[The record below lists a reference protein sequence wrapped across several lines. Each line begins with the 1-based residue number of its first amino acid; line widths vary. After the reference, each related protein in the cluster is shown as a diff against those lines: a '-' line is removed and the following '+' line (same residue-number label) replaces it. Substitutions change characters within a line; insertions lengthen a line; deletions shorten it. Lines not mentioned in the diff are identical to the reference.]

1 MCSIRR
7 DDADITRMQ
16 RVPYPLD
23 RSISSAVIHT
33 EDLKKFML
41 MRKNR
46 RVAVVL
52 VKHDILD
59 RILKEIFFFHIRR
72 PGSAQK
78 FRNIQVMFQNKVS
91 IQIEAVVLK
100 CLRILLFL

>member
-1 MCSIRR
+1 
-7 DDADITRMQ
+7 MQ

-33 EDLKKFML
+33 KDLKKFML

-52 VKHDILD
+52 VKHDITLH
-59 RILKEIFFFHIRR
+59 IMEKIFFFHIRI
-72 PGSAQK
+72 PG
-78 FRNIQVMFQNKVS
+78 F
-91 IQIEAVVLK
+91 
-100 CLRILLFL
+100 